1 MVLTLGAMLGLHV
14 ALPIMPLIHAPYTYL
29 GVVPILL
36 GLIVSGSSAKA
47 FREAGTPVIPFEKS
61 TTLVTEGW
69 YRYTR
74 NPMYLGLVITLI
86 GVWVVL
92 GTLSPLLPLI
102 GFVLIIELQFIRGEE
117 QFLDEIFGEQ
127 YRSYKL
133 RVRRWL

>member
-1 MVLTLGAMLGLHV
+1 MVLTLGAMLALHV
-14 ALPIMPLIHAPYTYL
+14 ALPVVSLIQPPYSY
-29 GVVPILL
+29 L
-36 GLIVSGSSAKA
+36 GLIAILAGLVISGSAARA
-47 FREAGTPVIPFEKS
+47 FRQAGTPVIPFEQS
-61 TTLVTEGW
+61 TTLVTDGW

-74 NPMYLGLVITLI
+74 NPMYLGLVITLV

-92 GTLSPLLPLI
+92 GTLSPLLPMI
-102 GFVLIIELQFIRGEE
+102 AFVWIIEVQFIRGEE

>member
-14 ALPIMPLIHAPYTYL
+14 ALPIMSLIHAPYTYL

-36 GLIVSGSSAKA
+36 GLIISGSSAKA

-102 GFVLIIELQFIRGEE
+102 GFVVIIELQFIRGEE

>member
-1 MVLTLGAMLGLHV
+1 MVLTLGAMLALHV
-14 ALPIMPLIHAPYTYL
+14 AAPIVSLIQPPYSYL
-29 GVVPILL
+29 GLVPILV
-36 GLIVSGSSAKA
+36 GLVISASAARA
-47 FREAGTPVIPFEKS
+47 FRRVGTPVIPFEQS
-61 TTLVTEGW
+61 TTLVTDGW

-74 NPMYLGLVITLI
+74 NPMYLGLVVTLI

-92 GTLSPLLPLI
+92 GTLSPLLPMI
-102 GFVLIIELQFIRGEE
+102 VFVWIIEIQFIRGEE

>member
-1 MVLTLGAMLGLHV
+1 MVLTLGAMLALHV
-14 ALPIMPLIHAPYTYL
+14 AVPIVSLIHPPYSYL
-29 GVVPILL
+29 GVIPILF
-36 GLIVSGSSAKA
+36 GLVISGTSARA

-61 TTLVTEGW
+61 TALVTDGW

-74 NPMYLGLVITLI
+74 NPMYLGLVVTLV
-86 GVWVVL
+86 GVWVAL
-92 GTLSPLLPLI
+92 GTLSPLLPMI
-102 GFVLIIELQFIRGEE
+102 VFVWIIEMQFIRGEE